1 MKKVTTHEAKT
12 HLSRLLVEVEGGEE
26 IVILRGNKPA
36 ARLVPM
42 SRKAARR
49 RPRIGTTTSAP
60 VRLEADAFAP
70 LGSDELAIWGI

>member
-26 IVILRGNKPA
+26 VLILRGNKPA
-36 ARLVPM
+36 ARLVPV

-49 RPRIGTTTSAP
+49 RPTVGTVTSAP
-60 VRLEADAFAP
+60 VKLADDAFAP
-70 LGSDELAIWGI
+70 LGPDDLASWGI